1 MRHSIPAGHGGKVC
15 GVCLFNPV
23 GEPAVAVSMGMDR
36 TIKIWDV
43 DSSSCLKT
51 IPAHDKEVTCLA
63 KSGQANPTVAT
74 TGHDKFLK
82 LWTVDMKVL
91 RTLETHAGA

>member
-1 MRHSIPAGHGGKVC
+1 MGIPPDTVCSGGDCYIRLWDIATGEMRHSIPAGHGGKVC

-43 DSSSCLKT
+43 DSSSCLK
-51 IPAHDKEVTCLA
+51 V
-63 KSGQANPTVAT
+63 G
-74 TGHDKFLK
+74 GHVRPPLPP
-82 LWTVDMKVL
+82 LV
-91 RTLETHAGA
+91 